1 MVFSP
6 SRLHD
11 YVIHIVFQLMVQHV
25 VEYGGYRAL
34 VSCTCILQP
43 KGHHSVVEITYKHFE
58 GNFLR
63 IFWCHSNL
71 VLPTEPVHEGKYG
84 IPYCRVYH

>member
-6 SRLHD
+6 SQFHD
-11 YVIHIVFQLMVQHV
+11 YVIHIVFQLTVQHV
-25 VEYGGYRAL
+25 MEYGGYRVS

-43 KGHHSVVEITYKHFE
+43 KGHHSVVEITYKSSE

-63 IFWCHSNL
+63 IFWCHLNL
-71 VLPTEPVHEGKYG
+71 VLPIEPVHKGKHG
-84 IPYCRVYH
+84 IPCCRVYH